1 MAIKAKLYNFVGY
14 STCII
19 MSILLGWVST
29 LGGEVNDYVQK
40 LSNNVIPLL
49 LTLLVLYSTLTIHLI
64 NELRKLEND
73 KDLSSV
79 VHALKSNIVTE
90 IIIVLILFFVLVL
103 KSFLLS
109 YFESSVN
116 LIQIATNS
124 AVVFAFLF
132 YIWVII
138 DVTMGL
144 YDLVIKNL
152 KNNS

>member
-1 MAIKAKLYNFVGY
+1 MASKAKLYNLVGY

-19 MSILLGWVST
+19 MSILLGWIST
-29 LGGEVNDYVQK
+29 LGDEANDYVQK
-40 LSNNVIPLL
+40 LSNNAIPLL

-64 NELRKLEND
+64 NELRKLENN
-73 KDLSSV
+73 KNLSSV
-79 VHALKSNIVTE
+79 VYALKSNIITE
-90 IIIVLILFFVLVL
+90 IIIVLILFVVLVL

-109 YFESSVN
+109 HFESSAN

-124 AVVFAFLF
+124 AVVFAFLYF
-132 YIWVII
+132 IWVII

-144 YDLVIKNL
+144 YDLVFENL

>member
-109 YFESSVN
+109 YFENSVN

>member
-1 MAIKAKLYNFVGY
+1 MPSNAKTYNFVGY

-19 MSILLGWVST
+19 MSIILGWVST
-29 LGGEVNDYVQK
+29 LGGEANDYVQK

-64 NELRKLEND
+64 NELRKLENN

-79 VHALKSNIVTE
+79 VYALKSNIVTE
-90 IIIVLILFFVLVL
+90 IIIVLILFIVLVL

-109 YFESSVN
+109 YFESSAN
-116 LIQIATNS
+116 LIQIVTNS
-124 AVVFAFLF
+124 TVVFGFLF
-132 YIWVII
+132 FIWVIV

-152 KNNS
+152 KK

>member
-1 MAIKAKLYNFVGY
+1 MASKAKLYNFVGY
-14 STCII
+14 SISII
-19 MSILLGWVST
+19 MSITLGWVST
-29 LGGEVNDYVQK
+29 LGGAANDYVQK
-40 LSNNVIPLL
+40 LSNNAIPLL

-64 NELRKLEND
+64 NELRKLENN

-79 VHALKSNIVTE
+79 VYALKSNIVTE
-90 IIIVLILFFVLVL
+90 IIIVLILFVILVL

-109 YFESSVN
+109 YFKCSAN

-124 AVVFAFLF
+124 AVVFAFLYF
-132 YIWVII
+132 IWVII

-152 KNNS
+152 KK

>member
-1 MAIKAKLYNFVGY
+1 MVSKVKIYNFVGY
-14 STCII
+14 SICII

-29 LGGEVNDYVQK
+29 LGGEANDYVQK

-64 NELRKLEND
+64 NELRKLENN

-79 VHALKSNIVTE
+79 VYALKRNIVAE
-90 IIIVLILFFVLVL
+90 IIIVVILFVVLVL
-103 KSFLLS
+103 KSFLVS
-109 YFESSVN
+109 YFPSSSN
-116 LIQIATNS
+116 LIQIIINS
-124 AVVFAFLF
+124 TVVFAFLF
-132 YIWVII
+132 FIWVII

-152 KNNS
+152 EK

>member
-1 MAIKAKLYNFVGY
+1 MASKEKLCNLVGY
-14 STCII
+14 FVCIT
-19 MSILLGWVST
+19 MSILLGWLST
-29 LGGEVNDYVQK
+29 LGGETNDYVQR

-64 NELRKLEND
+64 NELRKLENN
-73 KDLSSV
+73 KNLSSV
-79 VHALKSNIVTE
+79 VYALKSNIVTE
-90 IIIVLILFFVLVL
+90 IIIIIILFVVLVL
-103 KSFLLS
+103 KSFLLC
-109 YFESSVN
+109 YFKSSAN

-132 YIWVII
+132 FIWVII

-152 KNNS
+152 IK

>member
-1 MAIKAKLYNFVGY
+1 MASKAKLYNFIGY
-14 STCII
+14 ITCII
-19 MSILLGWVST
+19 ISILLGWTAT
-29 LGGEVNDYVQK
+29 LGGEANDFVQK

-64 NELRKLEND
+64 NELRKLENN

-79 VHALKSNIVTE
+79 VYALKSNIVIE
-90 IIIVLILFFVLVL
+90 IVIVLILFVVLVL
-103 KSFLLS
+103 KSLLLS
-109 YFESSVN
+109 HFESRAY

-124 AVVFAFLF
+124 VVVFAFLYF
-132 YIWVII
+132 IWVII

-144 YDLVIKNL
+144 YDLVIENL

>member
-1 MAIKAKLYNFVGY
+1 MASKAKLYNLVGY
-14 STCII
+14 SICII
-19 MSILLGWVST
+19 MSISLGWVST
-29 LGGEVNDYVQK
+29 LGGVANDFVQK
-40 LSNNVIPLL
+40 LSNNEIPLL

-64 NELRKLEND
+64 NELRTLENN

-79 VHALKSNIVTE
+79 VYALKSNIVTE
-90 IIIVLILFFVLVL
+90 IIIIIILFVVLVL
-103 KSFLLS
+103 KSFLLC
-109 YFESSVN
+109 YFKSSAN

-132 YIWVII
+132 FIWVII

-152 KNNS
+152 NK

>member
-1 MAIKAKLYNFVGY
+1 MESKAKQYDIIGY
-14 STCII
+14 LACFTL
-19 MSILLGWVST
+19 SILLGWVST
-29 LGGEVNDYVQK
+29 LGGEANDYVQK

-64 NELRKLEND
+64 NELKKLENN

-79 VHALKSNIVTE
+79 VYALKSNIVTE
-90 IIIVLILFFVLVL
+90 IIIVLILFVVLVL
-103 KSFLLS
+103 KSFLLC
-109 YFESSVN
+109 YFESSAI

-124 AVVFAFLF
+124 TVVFAFLYF
-132 YIWVII
+132 IWVIV

-152 KNNS
+152 NK